1 MKKKYRL
8 KKSAIT
14 FLVIFIFLIAL
25 IISLSLF
32 KTKSYSI
39 EYNIFDYDI
48 SENYDKESQ
57 VYYFEI
63 TKKNITYPFVYESEY
78 QKERKIIKD
87 IKEYKEDDY
96 TCLRIDGSLIKA
108 YPLCSYKDEI
118 IDYHLVPDSIK
129 EKISDF
135 IKIPSSI
142 EKQEGHYEIYNT
154 EDEIL
159 VWSYKGFNH
168 IKNGKIEKINIF
180 KEDIYE
186 IPLATKINNYIFI
199 PDYEQKYNFNKAY
212 VLNLETLKV
221 EEWKLKHEI
230 SFDSYILGIN
240 DRSIFLI
247 DKKNKKEYE
256 LVPEKQKMRTLA
268 KGTQKGTLYKN
279 GTIYKESMNKLVTKE
294 HSFTYNNLYNYSTID
309 KNIYLSYMESPIKVK
324 ITNQEITTIVHS
336 SKDNVYYLIGDTLY
350 RYNLKYGETKIMKYS
365 EWNINYKNLVFINN

>member
-129 EKISDF
+129 EKISDNSRR
-135 IKIPSSI
+135 K
-142 EKQEGHYEIYNT
+142 KT
-154 EDEIL
+154 
-159 VWSYKGFNH
+159 
-168 IKNGKIEKINIF
+168 
-180 KEDIYE
+180 
-186 IPLATKINNYIFI
+186 IPL
-199 PDYEQKYNFNKAY
+199 
-212 VLNLETLKV
+212 
-221 EEWKLKHEI
+221 
-230 SFDSYILGIN
+230 
-240 DRSIFLI
+240 
-247 DKKNKKEYE
+247 
-256 LVPEKQKMRTLA
+256 
-268 KGTQKGTLYKN
+268 
-279 GTIYKESMNKLVTKE
+279 
-294 HSFTYNNLYNYSTID
+294 
-309 KNIYLSYMESPIKVK
+309 
-324 ITNQEITTIVHS
+324 
-336 SKDNVYYLIGDTLY
+336 
-350 RYNLKYGETKIMKYS
+350 
-365 EWNINYKNLVFINN
+365 